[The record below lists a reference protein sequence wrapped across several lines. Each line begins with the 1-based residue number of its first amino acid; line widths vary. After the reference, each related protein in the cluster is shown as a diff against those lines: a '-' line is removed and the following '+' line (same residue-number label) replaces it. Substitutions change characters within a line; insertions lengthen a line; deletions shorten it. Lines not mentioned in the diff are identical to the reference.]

1 MASAVV
7 TPPPARKA
15 PAEAPTPQ
23 VAPPLHAKFPTLGL
37 FLISVVGL
45 FLELLLIRWVTTEI
59 RIFAYLQNTVLVV
72 CFLGLGMGCWDG
84 RRRPFALRDLL
95 LPLGILVTALAIPT
109 TRVALGEI
117 STMLGGF
124 GDLLIWS
131 HAGPEGLTKVIAPFL
146 GLALTFGVMVLLWET
161 FVPVG
166 RLLGKLLDDHPN
178 TVQAYSVN
186 VAGSLIGIWLFVAA
200 SALYLPPVAWFAVFA
215 AGCLF
220 FLAGTGRAKAIDCGL
235 LAGIV
240 VLSAVA
246 GYEPGWHDAKW
257 TPYQKLA
264 VRDVTTDG
272 EKIDHDSLAKRL
284 RGERAGSHAEIGR
297 TYIAVNNT
305 GYQATVDLRPETVAA
320 DPERFAPKQRGYS
333 QYDLPAK
340 LHPAPKS
347 MLVVGAGSGNDAAGA
362 LRNGVDRVVAVEIDP
377 GIIDYG
383 RRLHPEKPYS
393 DPRVTVVN
401 DDARSY
407 FATCTE
413 TFDVI
418 AFGLLDSHTTTAMTN
433 ARLDHYV
440 YTVESL
446 AHARKLL
453 NPGGVAVLSFEAQKP
468 FVADRMS
475 GALTQVFGHQPVI
488 FRVPANAYGWGGVV
502 FVCGD
507 SEQAVKGR
515 IAEQPKLAGL
525 IAEWQEAEPIA
536 LPGETRLAT
545 DDWPYIY
552 LEKPSI
558 PVLYYLLAGVL
569 VLLFARG
576 VRRLDVAD
584 TLRSWGGSSWHFFF
598 LGAAFMLLEVQNV
611 SKAAVVLGNT
621 WTVNAVI
628 ISGILLMILL
638 SNLLVM
644 KWPKV
649 PLGPVYGLLVGSCLG
664 LYFLDLSRFAFLPY
678 PTKAAV
684 VGLLTSLPM
693 LFSGVVFVKS
703 FAATDRKDTALGA
716 NLMGSLVGGLLQTV
730 TFATGIKALLLIVA
744 GLYFVAAKRDH
755 AALGSAIRFTTGSAS
770 SVVTRTGP
778 TTLTPSTSFARA
790 A

>member
-7 TPPPARKA
+7 TPPPARTA
-15 PAEAPTPQ
+15 PAEAPTPR
-23 VAPPLHAKFPTLGL
+23 ATLPLHMKFPTLGL
-37 FLISVVGL
+37 FLISVIGL

-72 CFLGLGMGCWDG
+72 CFLGLGMGCWDS
-84 RRRPFALRDLL
+84 RRRPFVLRDLL
-95 LPLGILVTALAIPT
+95 LPLAVLVGLLAVPT
-109 TRVALGEI
+109 TRVVLGEI
-117 STMLGGF
+117 STMFGGF
-124 GDLLIWS
+124 SDLLVWGS
-131 HAGPEGLTKVIAPFL
+131 FRSDGWNLYASAAL
-146 GLALTFGVMVLLWET
+146 GLVLTFLLMVLLWET

-166 RLLGKLLDDHPN
+166 RLLGRLLDDHPR
-178 TVQAYSVN
+178 TIRAYSVN

-200 SALYLPPVAWFAVFA
+200 SALYLPPVAWFTVFA

-220 FLAGTGRAKAIDCGL
+220 FLGRPVLAKAIDVAL
-235 LAGIV
+235 LGGIV
-240 VLSAVA
+240 ALSGLAA
-246 GYEPGWHDAKW
+246 HQPGFQETHWS
-257 TPYQKLA
+257 PYQKLA
-264 VRDVTTDG
+264 VRYPDAPQPDPD
-272 EKIDHDSLAKRL
+272 ESRIRRML
-284 RGERAGSHAEIGR
+284 RGEQGMARDTRGQ
-297 TYIAVNNT
+297 TYVAVNNAA
-305 GYQATVDLRPETVAA
+305 YQSILDLRDETVAA
-320 DPERFAPKQRGYS
+320 DPARFPPAQRGYS

-340 LHPAPKS
+340 LHRAPKS
-347 MLVVGAGSGNDAAGA
+347 MLIVGAGSGNDAAGA
-362 LRNGVDRVVAVEIDP
+362 LRNGVGRVVAVEIDP
-377 GIIDYG
+377 AIVEFGG
-383 RRLHPEKPYS
+383 RLHPEKPYS
-393 DPRVTVVN
+393 DPRVEVVT

-418 AFGLLDSHTTTAMTN
+418 AFGLLDSHTTTSMTN

-446 AHARKLL
+446 AHAKKLL
-453 NPGGVAVLSFEAQKP
+453 NPGGVVVLSFVIQKP
-468 FVADRMS
+468 FVADRMTR
-475 GALTQVFGHQPVI
+475 ALTTVFGHRPVT
-488 FRVPANAYGWGGVV
+488 FHVPPNGYGGGNTV

-507 SEQAVKGR
+507 SEEAIRGR
-515 IAEQPKLAGL
+515 IAEQPALAAL
-525 IAEWQEAEPIA
+525 VAEWEAASPV
-536 LPGETRLAT
+536 ETAGTTELAT

-558 PVLYYLLAGVL
+558 PVLYFLLAGVL

-576 VRRLDVAD
+576 VQRLEVTD
-584 TLRSWGGSSWHFFF
+584 TIRAFGGSGWHFFF

-638 SNLLVM
+638 SNLLVARR
-644 KWPKV
+644 PRV
-649 PLGPVYGLLVGSCLG
+649 PLAPVYALLVGSCVG

-693 LFSGVVFVKS
+693 LFSGVVFIRS
-703 FAATDRKDTALGA
+703 FAATDRKDMALGA

-730 TFATGIKALLLIVA
+730 TFVTGIKALLLIVA
-744 GLYFVAAKRDH
+744 GLYLVAVLTRPRRVIVPA
-755 AALGSAIRFTTGSAS
+755 SA
-770 SVVTRTGP
+770 
-778 TTLTPSTSFARA
+778 
-790 A
+790 